1 MHIWYCMRPR
11 PLNPILSNFNPHLP
25 RSAAVIPA
33 LRLHRSVSRA
43 PRSPRSILTSMRPAG
58 SQLRRLTQLVI
69 LTGLA
74 SATIASPIAPPAAPA
89 LAPAPAP
96 TSAPTAQPVPVLS
109 PSVLSALTTL
119 LADALHAP
127 SRQARTQTLLALA
140 RLRDPSLQPLFS
152 LLACTGPSEDRA
164 DAMIALA
171 ALEPA
176 LGIDP
181 LLLRQLVSDNQRA
194 RVLAAS
200 IEQELVST
208 EQLYEISRW
217 PDLGERSI
225 IIVAAQLAGL
235 GTTEISDKPAPATAQ
250 NPPAAPRAKPT
261 QSPATTT
268 NSQTTAGVK
277 SFNSRY
283 VASASV
289 LRKLAMSDDLTT
301 AASAAAVLA
310 QQREASGLTRLSRLT
325 PRLAQPAN
333 SAAALEVLDL
343 VSTARLDA
351 LGDWCL
357 VLAVQPGVAPDV
369 AQRARAAAA
378 RSGSASP
385 AVMES
390 ILAVARQAALD
401 PASLTGAGRVQLCL
415 QLLDVAAIN
424 PKRLPAPQFAV
435 LANAVKPGEFDALTR
450 AVLKLLALV
459 PAADEK
465 TDDAVVSLLKTLDR
479 QIPGPA
485 QVAIARWATVW
496 SSQQTFQV
504 AQRVR
509 ETVIS
514 QLLSTNLPDMFEGAI
529 EASRLMIEADPASAL
544 PLLSG
549 AGEGRWR
556 ATAALLLGA
565 LASGNPDSISI
576 AAFALPTIATGDKL
590 ADVGLL
596 VQMRHA
602 GPRGLGSDAQQTAVL
617 AGRLAGLAMG
627 EGDFA
632 QVVRMQA
639 AWLAIRASGQER
651 PTLARLLAPTKRP

>member
-1 MHIWYCMRPR
+1 
-11 PLNPILSNFNPHLP
+11 
-25 RSAAVIPA
+25 
-33 LRLHRSVSRA
+33 
-43 PRSPRSILTSMRPAG
+43 
-58 SQLRRLTQLVI
+58 
-69 LTGLA
+69 
-74 SATIASPIAPPAAPA
+74 
-89 LAPAPAP
+89 
-96 TSAPTAQPVPVLS
+96 
-109 PSVLSALTTL
+109 

-250 NPPAAPRAKPT
+250 NPPAALRAKPT

-268 NSQTTAGVK
+268 KSQTTAGVK

-343 VSTARLDA
+343 VSTAKLDA

>member
-1 MHIWYCMRPR
+1 
-11 PLNPILSNFNPHLP
+11 
-25 RSAAVIPA
+25 
-33 LRLHRSVSRA
+33 
-43 PRSPRSILTSMRPAG
+43 MRPAG
-58 SQLRRLTQLVI
+58 SQLRCLTPFVL

-74 SATIASPIAPPAAPA
+74 SAALASPIAPQDPAA
-89 LAPAPAP
+89 LADP
-96 TSAPTAQPVPVLS
+96 TPTPTTVPVPAATADPVPILS
-109 PSVLSALTTL
+109 PSVLSSLTTL

-176 LGIDP
+176 RGIDP

-200 IEQELVST
+200 IEQELIST
-208 EQLYEISRW
+208 EQLHEISHW
-217 PDLGERSI
+217 PDLGERSTI
-225 IIVAAQLAGL
+225 LVAAQLAGL
-235 GTTEISDKPAPATAQ
+235 GAGQPVDKPAI
-250 NPPAAPRAKPT
+250 AAPGIAPASPKATP
-261 QSPATTT
+261 SPAPISTG
-268 NSQTTAGVK
+268 SQPTGVAAK
-277 SFNSRY
+277 SAKSRY

-289 LRKLAMSDDLTT
+289 LRKLSMSEDLTT

-325 PRLAQPAN
+325 PRLAQPTN
-333 SAAALEVLDL
+333 AAAVLEVLDL

-357 VLAVQPGVAPDV
+357 VLAVQPGVVPDV

-385 AVMES
+385 AVVES
-390 ILAVARQAALD
+390 ILAVAREAASEPTD
-401 PASLTGAGRVQLCL
+401 LTGAGRVQLCL
-415 QLLDVAAIN
+415 QLLDAAAIN

-450 AVLKLLALV
+450 AVLKLLTLV
-459 PAADEK
+459 PGADEK
-465 TDDAVVSLLKTLDR
+465 TDDAVVSLLEMLDR

-485 QVAIARWATVW
+485 QVAIVRWATAW
-496 SSQQTFQV
+496 SGQQTFHV

-509 ETVIS
+509 ETIIK
-514 QLLSTNLPDMFEGAI
+514 QLLSTNLPDLFDGAI
-529 EASRLMIEADPASAL
+529 EASRLMIEADPTSAL

-565 LASGNPDSISI
+565 LASGNPDSVSI
-576 AAFALPTIATGDKL
+576 AAFAMPTIATGDKL

-602 GPRGLGSDAQQTAVL
+602 GPRGLTGDAQQTAVL

-632 QVVRMQA
+632 RVVRMQA